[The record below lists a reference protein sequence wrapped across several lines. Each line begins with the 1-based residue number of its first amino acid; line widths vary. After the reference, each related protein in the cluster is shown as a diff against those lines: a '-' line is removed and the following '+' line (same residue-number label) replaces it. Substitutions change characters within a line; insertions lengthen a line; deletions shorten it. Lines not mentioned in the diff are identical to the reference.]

1 MNRRIAPFERRF
13 QYAVRNSDWDG
24 MPFLDAAAAI
34 PYIPRVAMFYDP
46 LETEDKGHAAR
57 LDAPHVQHLAFPG
70 STHQAIRLVVK
81 CDALPEMMREF
92 AETGQLGPA
101 FFQRMRARKG
111 VRSWRRAL
119 LANLEKRNH
128 PALALRA
135 SEIMLAEKHYAFA
148 EATRQ
153 TLLERHPELAQ

>member
-1 MNRRIAPFERRF
+1 
-13 QYAVRNSDWDG
+13 
-24 MPFLDAAAAI
+24 
-34 PYIPRVAMFYDP
+34 
-46 LETEDKGHAAR
+46 
-57 LDAPHVQHLAFPG
+57 
-70 STHQAIRLVVK
+70 
-81 CDALPEMMREF
+81 
-92 AETGQLGPA
+92 
-101 FFQRMRARKG
+101 MRARKG